1 MTDWTDKLNQRE
13 RIEAVVETLDRP
25 ADIEEIAEE
34 ADVSVTDA
42 KSILDD
48 ISGDGGIALRVGTK
62 YDVDLAELERRVRPD
77 YGVCDDCGLAIRPE
91 DTVYIAD
98 WTRYEGSDIPSG
110 NGSVQYCADCAPPG
124 MLSGREFPSRESS
137 P

>member
-1 MTDWTDKLNQRE
+1 MTDWTDEYDARE
-13 RIEAVVETLDRP
+13 RVRAVVETLNGP
-25 ADIEEIAEE
+25 ASVRNIAEE
-34 ADVSVTDA
+34 ADVAIADA

-48 ISGDGGIALRVGTK
+48 ISGDGGIALRVGSK

-77 YGVCDDCGLAIRPE
+77 YGVCDDCGLAIKPD

-110 NGSVQYCADCAPPG
+110 NGSVQYCSDCAPPG
-124 MLSGREFPSRESS
+124 MLSGREFPSR
-137 P
+137 